1 MNLRLVKMW
10 CATAAGVLLP
20 TLAWAQVTP
29 AAGYIPPDDTPS
41 IKVGATI
48 FADYTYNADP
58 DVDGRRRQHDSTRAA
73 STSAAAYI
81 NITGNISHIVAFR
94 ITPDITRENFTS

>member
-29 AAGYIPPDDTPS
+29 AAGYTPPDDTPS

-48 FADYTYNADP
+48 FADYTYNQDPTSKDADGNTINP
-58 DVDGRRRQHDSTRAA
+58 DGFNVGAQPT
-73 STSAAAYI
+73 STSPAD
-81 NITGNISHIVAFR
+81 ISHIVAFR
-94 ITPDITRENFTS
+94 ITPDITRESVS